1 MADSAATHP
10 SVSWSGMNQWE
21 SLRQRVADLDAAV
34 GPVAEGDWPRG
45 GLAQAAWVLD
55 AITHTSIADRSEAIE
70 PAVADAVA
78 GTSVLLSRLRA
89 LAPEIVDGPVALD
102 RRSGWAPAR
111 RPGSSFRV
119 PCCGPCRT
127 PTCGRQRSSMSGISP
142 TSRPAPS
149 RSGAACTPRPPSGG
163 EGLWEIHLDTTRTSL
178 FPRPWYVWAAPA
190 RPDARVREIP
200 TAAAW
205 AEFVS
210 SYPLEH
216 DGLIY
221 PDWCRVARDYDGV
234 HLTLHAV
241 AATQGIELRVDG
253 ATIAAP
259 YYGVESTFWL
269 HWAFSAP
276 QLRRVV
282 A

>member
-1 MADSAATHP
+1 VGTGPPAGQFLP
-10 SVSWSGMNQWE
+10 
-21 SLRQRVADLDAAV
+21 
-34 GPVAEGDWPRG
+34 GPVLRSLSDTYLRPSAFVDVWDLADIPPSTKPFWC
-45 GLAQAAWVLD
+45 GL
-55 AITHTSIADRSEAIE
+55 HTS
-70 PAVADAVA
+70 
-78 GTSVLLSRLRA
+78 TA
-89 LAPEIVDGPVALD
+89 LA
-102 RRSGWAPAR
+102 
-111 RPGSSFRV
+111 
-119 PCCGPCRT
+119 
-127 PTCGRQRSSMSGISP
+127 
-142 TSRPAPS
+142 
-149 RSGAACTPRPPSGG
+149 GG

>member
-1 MADSAATHP
+1 
-10 SVSWSGMNQWE
+10 MNQWE

-102 RRSGWAPAR
+102 RQVWVGTGPPAGQFLPDPVLRSLSDTHL
-111 RPGSSFRV
+111 RPSAFV
-119 PCCGPCRT
+119 DVWDLAD
-127 PTCGRQRSSMSGISP
+127 I
-142 TSRPAPS
+142 
-149 RSGAACTPRPPSGG
+149 PPSTKPFWCGLHTSTALAGG
-163 EGLWEIHLDTTRTSL
+163 DGLWEIHLDTPRTSL

-221 PDWCRVARDYDGV
+221 PIG
-234 HLTLHAV
+234 
-241 AATQGIELRVDG
+241 AAWPGTTT
-253 ATIAAP
+253 A
-259 YYGVESTFWL
+259 ST
-269 HWAFSAP
+269 
-276 QLRRVV
+276 
-282 A
+282 